1 MIGDCTFCGHSEVPD
16 RAQVRGWLNDV
27 CERLIGDGA
36 AEFYLGGYGA
46 FDRLC
51 ADVLHGLK
59 RRHAHIRLILVLP
72 YLNGAMPAEG
82 YDETVYPPLESVP
95 RRYAI
100 LRRNEWMIQRCDV
113 LVAYVTHGWGGAAR
127 TLAYALQKEK
137 DHSRLRRMSHPLKEQ
152 QAARSP
158 LCLLLFFACP
168 HGAACRPNRRVRPEG
183 KEACGAVVFKT

>member
-1 MIGDCTFCGHSEVPD
+1 MIRLIVTFCGHSEVPD
-16 RAQVRGWLNDV
+16 REQVRGWLTDV
-27 CERLIGDGA
+27 CERLIEGGA

-127 TLAYALQKEK
+127 TLAYARKKKKPFSHTEN
-137 DHSRLRRMSHPLKEQ
+137 DPRRKAGKAVIALP
-152 QAARSP
+152 AP
-158 LCLLLFFACP
+158 LFFSVCP

>member
-1 MIGDCTFCGHSEVPD
+1 MIRLIVTFCGHSEVPD
-16 RAQVRGWLNDV
+16 RAQVRGWLTDV
-27 CERLIGDGA
+27 CERLIEGGA

-100 LRRNEWMIQRCDV
+100 LRRNEWMILCK
-113 LVAYVTHGWGGAAR
+113 ASHKIIY
-127 TLAYALQKEK
+127 EK
-137 DHSRLRRMSHPLKEQ
+137 QIVM
-152 QAARSP
+152 
-158 LCLLLFFACP
+158 
-168 HGAACRPNRRVRPEG
+168 
-183 KEACGAVVFKT
+183 